1 MQLNGADVRVGI
13 ITTRH
18 NKAISNNLLK
28 GVNESL
34 RETGVLPTNV
44 FTTFVPSPF
53 DLPITAKLLA
63 ASKRVDVI
71 IALGCLTQ
79 DDKSIHFET
88 TATSVAHGL
97 MQVSLDTLIPCIYG
111 ILTASS
117 MAQAAAISTG
127 AINPGFQ
134 WGKDAIEMGL
144 NRMAAMGL
152 DRKSSN
158 NSNHSVPLVTFQSLL
173 PAALKNVTRETKKF
187 GF

>member
-18 NKAISNNLLK
+18 NKAISNNLFK

-34 RETGVLPTNV
+34 IETGVLPSNV
-44 FTTFVPSPF
+44 FTTSVPSPY

-79 DDKSIHFET
+79 DDKSMPFENI
-88 TATSVAHGL
+88 ASSVAHGL
-97 MQVSLDTLIPCIYG
+97 VQVSFDTLIPCIYG
-111 ILTASS
+111 ILTAPSMSQADALSS
-117 MAQAAAISTG
+117 G
-127 AINPGFQ
+127 AKNPGVQ
-134 WGKDAIEMGL
+134 WGKDAVEMGL

-152 DRKSSN
+152 DRTSSN

-173 PAALKNVTRETKKF
+173 PSALKNVTKETKKF